1 MSIPAIHRAA
11 AQIDTYRRTNP
22 TAAVD
27 LRDIAT
33 VEKENREIARI
44 VARALAENV
53 NLSVG
58 IAIDEAP
65 SKRAAFVEGLHKMV
79 QESL

>member
-1 MSIPAIHRAA
+1 MSIPAIHHAA
-11 AQIDTYRRTNP
+11 AQIDTYRRSNP

-44 VARALAENV
+44 VARALAENISR
-53 NLSVG
+53 NVG

-65 SKRAAFVEGLHKMV
+65 DRRSAFVEGLRKMV